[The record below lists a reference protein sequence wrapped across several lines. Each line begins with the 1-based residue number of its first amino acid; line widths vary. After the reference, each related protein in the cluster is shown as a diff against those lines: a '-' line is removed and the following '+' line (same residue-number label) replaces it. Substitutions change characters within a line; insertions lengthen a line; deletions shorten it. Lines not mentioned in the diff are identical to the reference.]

1 MFPLLIEPT
10 GRRKQPMR
18 LDIVLIPLPV
28 SYNDSSYRT
37 RVNVVNRGNA
47 VAIHNLT
54 VDAKERIPQTFGLGF
69 VRVPKE
75 FDTVIH
81 LERNSYLKNGCSL
94 IKRCVDITEQS
105 TRDYLGN
112 VGIRIERTHCY
123 CNHSSSNCYVQG
135 V

>member
-18 LDIVLIPLPV
+18 LDIVLVPLPV
-28 SYNDSSYRT
+28 SYNDSSHRA

-54 VDAKERIPQTFGLGF
+54 VNAEERIPQTFRLRF
-69 VRVPKE
+69 VGVPKE
-75 FDTVIH
+75 LDTVIH
-81 LERNSYLKNGCSL
+81 FERDGYRKNGGTL

-112 VGIRIERTHCY
+112 VGIRVKRTHCY
-123 CNHSSSNCYVQG
+123 CG
-135 V
+135 PL